1 MSVSLQR
8 ALEDYLTLRRAL
20 GYQLQSSGRLLAG
33 FVRFAEHAGARTI
46 TTELAVAWARQPQG
60 VAPIRWSQ
68 RLGMVRGFARYL
80 VTIDPETEIPPTDV
94 LSARQQ
100 RTAPYIYSL
109 EEIEAL
115 MDAARDLWPLVRAAT
130 MRAAI
135 GLLAVSGMRIGELL
149 ALDDGDLDIEDG
161 VITATG
167 KWGKQR
173 QVPLHPTTVQALRAY
188 QQTRDEYRPVRPTE
202 ALLITRHGDRLT
214 KGAFLE
220 AFRALL
226 ITVGLE
232 GAGERERPRPHD
244 LRHAFTVRTMINW
257 HHAGVDIRRE
267 LPKLSTYLGH
277 VSPESTFW
285 YLQAVPELLE
295 LAARDLDQL
304 LEEGREER

>member
-1 MSVSLQR
+1 MSTPLQQ
-8 ALEDYLTLRRAL
+8 ALEDYLTIRRQL
-20 GYQLQSSGRLLAG
+20 GYQLHSSGRLLDG
-33 FVRFAEHAGARTI
+33 FVRFAEQAGARTI

-68 RLGMVRGFARYL
+68 RLGMVRGFAGYL
-80 VTIDPETEIPPTDV
+80 ATIDPETEIPPADV

-100 RTAPYIYSL
+100 RVAPYIYSP

-115 MDAARDLWPLVRAAT
+115 MHAAGELWPPVRAAT
-130 MRAAI
+130 MRTAI
-135 GLLAVSGMRIGELL
+135 GLLACTGMRIGEAL
-149 ALDDGDLDIEDG
+149 ALDDSDLDIETG

-188 QQTRDEYRPVRPTE
+188 QQTRDHYRPVRPTE

-214 KGAFLE
+214 KGAFLK

-232 GAGERERPRPHD
+232 GAGERDRPRPHD
-244 LRHAFTVRTMINW
+244 IRHAFAVRTLINW
-257 HHAGVDIRRE
+257 HHAGVDVRRE

-277 VSPESTFW
+277 VAPESTFW

-295 LAARDLDQL
+295 LAARDLDEL
-304 LEEGREER
+304 LEGGEER

>member
-1 MSVSLQR
+1 MSTPLQQ
-8 ALEDYLTLRRAL
+8 ALEDYLTIRRQL
-20 GYQLQSSGRLLAG
+20 GYQLHSSGRLLAG
-33 FVRFAEHAGARTI
+33 FVRFAEQAGARTV

-68 RLGMVRGFARYL
+68 RLGMVRGFASYL
-80 VTIDPETEIPPTDV
+80 ATIDPDAEIPPADV
-94 LSARQQ
+94 LAARQQ
-100 RTAPYIYSL
+100 RVAPYIYSL
-109 EEIEAL
+109 EEIAAL
-115 MDAARDLWPLVRAAT
+115 IDAARDLWPPVRAAT
-130 MRAAI
+130 MRTAI
-135 GLLAVSGMRIGELL
+135 GLLACSGMRIGEML
-149 ALDDGDLDIEDG
+149 ALNDSDVDIEDG

-173 QVPLHPTTVQALRAY
+173 HVPLHSTTVQALRAY
-188 QQTRDEYRPVRPTE
+188 QQIRDEYRPVRPTE

-214 KGAFLE
+214 KGAFLK

-226 ITVGLE
+226 IKVGLE
-232 GAGERERPRPHD
+232 GAGERARPRPHD
-244 LRHAFTVRTMINW
+244 IRHAFTVRTLINW
-257 HHAGVDIRRE
+257 HLAGVDVRRE

-304 LEEGREER
+304 LQDGEEER